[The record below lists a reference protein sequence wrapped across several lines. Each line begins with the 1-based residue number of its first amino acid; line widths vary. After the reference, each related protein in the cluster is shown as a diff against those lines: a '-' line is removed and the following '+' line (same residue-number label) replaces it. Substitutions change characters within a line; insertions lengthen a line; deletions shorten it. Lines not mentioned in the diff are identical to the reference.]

1 MKATAWRLGIK
12 RFANGISLTVAMP
25 AAALCWLE
33 TKWTDRGEAVFAF
46 WAQLFA
52 MLPGRPG
59 MYLRRGFYRLTLE
72 SCDPRCYIGFGAIC
86 SHRDVR
92 IERDVYVGTYSLIGS
107 AWLHERCLIGSRASL
122 LSGGALH
129 ELGPDSRWTP
139 TNLRRLRQIHIGP
152 DTWIGEA
159 AVVFADVGAGAL
171 VAAGAVVSTNV
182 APCIVVAGNPARF
195 VRTLSAPKPS
205 PDAQES
211 ESRYGTAVV

>member
-1 MKATAWRLGIK
+1 MHPGWRHVLKRVANALSLIVAT
-12 RFANGISLTVAMP
+12 P
-25 AAALCWLE
+25 AAATCWLE
-33 TKWTDRGEAVFAF
+33 TRTTDRGEAMFGF

-59 MYLRRGFYRLTLE
+59 MYLRRAFYRLTLDA
-72 SCDPRCYIGFGAIC
+72 CDPNCYIGFGAIC

-129 ELGPDSRWTP
+129 ELGPDHRWTASD
-139 TNLRRLRQIHIGP
+139 LGRLKQVQIGQ

-159 AVVFADVGAGAL
+159 AVVFADVGPGAL
-171 VAAGAVVSTNV
+171 VAAGAVVSTAV
-182 APCIVVAGNPARF
+182 APGIVVAGNPARF
-195 VRTLSAPKPS
+195 VRSLSAPAPG
-205 PDAQES
+205 PDPREQ
-211 ESRYGTAVV
+211 ESRYGTVVT

>member
-1 MKATAWRLGIK
+1 MIATAWRLGIK
-12 RFANGISLTVAMP
+12 GLANGVSLAIATP
-25 AAALCWLE
+25 AAAMCWLE
-33 TKWTDRGEAVFAF
+33 TKATDRGESVFAF

-52 MLPGRPG
+52 ILPGRPG
-59 MYLRRGFYRLTLE
+59 MYLRRAFYRLTLE
-72 SCDPRCYIGFGAIC
+72 SCDARCYIGFGAIC

-92 IERDVYVGTYSLIGS
+92 IERDVYIGTYTLIGS

-129 ELGPDSRWTP
+129 ELGPDRRWTP
-139 TNLRRLRQIHIGP
+139 TDLRRLRQIHVGP

-182 APCIVVAGNPARF
+182 APSIVVAGNPARF
-195 VRTLSAPKPS
+195 VRTLSAPTPS
-205 PDAQES
+205 PDVQKE

>member
-1 MKATAWRLGIK
+1 MTAAASRHGIK
-12 RFANGISLTVAMP
+12 QLANGIALVMVMP
-25 AAALCWLE
+25 AAAMCWLE
-33 TKWTDRGEAVFAF
+33 TKWTDRGESVFAF

-107 AWLHERCLIGSRASL
+107 AWLHQRCLIGSRGSL

-129 ELGPDSRWTP
+129 ELGPDQRWTP
-139 TNLRRLRQIHIGP
+139 TDLRRLRQIHVGP

-159 AVVFADVGAGAL
+159 AVVFADIGAGAL
-171 VAAGAVVSTNV
+171 VAAGAVVSTDV
-182 APCIVVAGNPARF
+182 APGIVVAGNPARF

-205 PDAQES
+205 PDAQEQ
-211 ESRYGTAVV
+211 ETRYGTAVV